1 MFFLLALHFCVVS
14 VSPLTSVVS
23 LHLKQVDE
31 GVIMYEHLHGE
42 SAGWSAEDF
51 FTFTVS
57 SPPSALD
64 LQVFHIVI
72 SYEITRHDRN
82 SRLLANTGKDT
93 VQFGLQICFD
103 LSGF

>member
-1 MFFLLALHFCVVS
+1 MAFLY
-14 VSPLTSVVS
+14 T
-23 LHLKQVDE
+23 KQVDE
-31 GVIMYEHLHGE
+31 GVVMYEHLQDE

-82 SRLLANTGKDT
+82 SHLLANTGKDA
-93 VQFGLQICFD
+93 VLFGLQIVLD
-103 LSGF
+103 LSGFQ

>member
-1 MFFLLALHFCVVS
+1 MN
-14 VSPLTSVVS
+14 
-23 LHLKQVDE
+23 E
-31 GVIMYEHLHGE
+31 GVIMYEHLDAE

-72 SYEITRHDRN
+72 SYDITRHGQN
-82 SRLLANTGKDT
+82 SRLLANTGKDA
-93 VQFGLQICFD
+93 VLVRPSDCLGSVSIPMNK
-103 LSGF
+103 